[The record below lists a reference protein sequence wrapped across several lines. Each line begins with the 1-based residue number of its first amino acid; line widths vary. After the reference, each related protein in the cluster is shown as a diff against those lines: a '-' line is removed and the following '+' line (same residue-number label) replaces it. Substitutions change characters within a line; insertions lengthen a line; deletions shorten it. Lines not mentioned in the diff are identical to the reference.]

1 MKTTYYKDRASDNA
15 ATIEAVKIRAYKGAP
30 LKTGYRL
37 TMFDTGAD
45 NFIYLVLCYE
55 TRKEAEAALYNRGLD
70 WYKITPNAAGKKV
83 EK

>member
-37 TMFDTGAD
+37 TMLDTGAD
-45 NFIYLVLCYE
+45 NFIYFVACYE
-55 TRKEAEAALYNRGLD
+55 TRKKAEAALYNRGLD
-70 WYKITPNAAGKKV
+70 WCKIAPNAAEKKV